1 MLLRLNQFFLEKV
14 EKRQAKSVILFKTIL
29 YKNTQFFLVQML
41 KNFQFKKI
49 EEYF

>member
-41 KNFQFKKI
+41 KNFRLKI
-49 EEYF
+49 FEKSF